1 MNVCKKNVK
10 GDMDNIDEKTDFQ
23 SDWQHVLC
31 ADSVGGLFGDSRV
44 YLK

>member
-1 MNVCKKNVK
+1 
-10 GDMDNIDEKTDFQ
+10 MDNIDEKTDFQ